1 MTQRRHAQARNG
13 SEAAFAVLVS
23 EHQQA
28 VRLFLRRL
36 AANPA
41 DADDLAQEAF
51 VTAWEHID
59 RLKPGVSF
67 RTFVCGIAWK
77 KAQNDRRRVRRA
89 ESRDGA
95 WLSLRRDAET
105 PTHETRISLEKAMQS
120 LPLDMRAVI
129 SLCVAED
136 YSHVEAARIL
146 GLPLGTVKSH
156 SQRGRARLCELLGVE
171 P

>member
-1 MTQRRHAQARNG
+1 MTDRRHVQARKG

-28 VRLFLRRL
+28 VRQFLRRL

-51 VTAWEHID
+51 VTAWERID
-59 RLKPGVSF
+59 RLQSGVSF

-77 KAQNDRRRVRRA
+77 KAQNDRRRIRRS
-89 ESRDGA
+89 ETRDGA
-95 WLSLRRDAET
+95 WLSLRSEAET
-105 PTHETRISLEKAMQS
+105 PTHETRLSLDKAMQS

-136 YSHVEAARIL
+136 YSHAEAARIL

-156 SQRGRARLCELLGVE
+156 IQRGRARLCELLGVE

>member
-1 MTQRRHAQARNG
+1 MNPTRNAQARDG
-13 SEAAFAVLVS
+13 SEAAFASLVAA
-23 EHQQA
+23 HQQA
-28 VRLFLRRL
+28 VRQFLRRL

-51 VTAWEHID
+51 VTAWEQID

-95 WLSLRRDAET
+95 WLSLRSEAET
-105 PTHETRISLEKAMQS
+105 PTHETRLSLDKAMQS

-136 YSHVEAARIL
+136 YSHAEAARIL

>member
-1 MTQRRHAQARNG
+1 MNRTRSERARDG
-13 SEAAFAVLVS
+13 SEAAFAALVA

-28 VRLFLRRL
+28 VRQFLRRL
-36 AANPA
+36 AATPA

-51 VTAWEHID
+51 VTAWERLD

-67 RTFVCGIAWK
+67 RTFVCGIAWR

-89 ESRDGA
+89 ETRDGA
-95 WLSLRRDAET
+95 WLSLRTTEET
-105 PTHETRISLEKAMQS
+105 PAYETRLSLDKAMAA
-120 LPLDMRAVI
+120 LPLDVRAVI

-136 YSHVEAARIL
+136 YSHAEAAEIL

-156 SQRGRARLCELLGVE
+156 IQRGRARLCQLLGVE